1 MRGFRQNRQDTHSL
15 CWASGPLLGRALPDT
30 RVPHVLGSG
39 RCLLHSLF
47 SLHLCP
53 APASFHIRLSVCRI
67 LSPSPRSTHLPTS
80 LFTAS
85 RPSCHSSFNYHNPE
99 QENILL
105 FGVFIKSSFMP
116 PVFHF
121 ELDECHTIFSH
132 QKAKAEQSG
141 QDGPK
146 VISPTGRCS
155 LRRWGVFSW
164 ATGMLPES
172 ESPESQY
179 SRGNISREA
188 LGLGPVLSWEPVANG
203 DRLRHRGKAW
213 EGPLHPGAQAR
224 DLHHHHKSQGEESGI
239 QKRNE
244 SLQPPIS
251 EPGPKRPRDL
261 LSE

>member
-1 MRGFRQNRQDTHSL
+1 MSWGPGAVSSTPFSL
-15 CWASGPLLGRALPDT
+15 CTSVRPLPPSTSVYLS
-30 RVPHVLGSG
+30 VGS
-39 RCLLHSLF
+39 SL
-47 SLHLCP
+47 P
-53 APASFHIRLSVCRI
+53 APAPHTSPLLSSLPPDPLVTLLSITITQNRRI
-67 LSPSPRSTHLPTS
+67 FYYLVS
-80 LFTAS
+80 LLNQVLC
-85 RPSCHSSFNYHNPE
+85 P
-99 QENILL
+99 L
-105 FGVFIKSSFMP
+105 FFI
-116 PVFHF
+116 F
-121 ELDECHTIFSH
+121 EVDECHTIFSH